1 MINVDNID
9 RTVHRFQ
16 PEALKLSEDRDDSSV
31 LVDRQER
38 LAGCVGRVSELD
50 CRLDVIPGSRD

>member
-16 PEALKLSEDRDDSSV
+16 PEALKLSDDRDDSSV
-31 LVDRQER
+31 LVDRQEG
-38 LAGCVGRVSELD
+38 LAERVGFE
-50 CRLDVIPGSRD
+50 P